1 MVPAHNS
8 AYMFVKQKLN
18 IVLSFVTVFGVQF
31 RRKTN
36 AVSLA
41 VQRFHAMVVKHA
53 IHTWR
58 NRVVTLVQLLVPVAF
73 AILACLAVLTL
84 PTDKDPPPLSLDLS
98 YFNKPTVPFTSVGAE
113 QLADRY
119 YEVASKYGTPESTDG
134 RNMDDYLL
142 DIAKSSLDDYNR
154 KHIVAGTANGSG
166 ILVGHF
172 NNFALHSIAMSLSLA
187 DNALLRYTVP
197 GNNRIVTVNHPLP
210 RSVNTRTN
218 SAADEAYLTGFTFS
232 FNVSFGLAFLVGS
245 FVVFVVN
252 QRSNKSKHS
261 QFVSGVDMVGYWLA
275 AFFWDLLIFA
285 VPSVLVVVVVL
296 AFQTVGYSEWPV
308 FG

>member
-1 MVPAHNS
+1 
-8 AYMFVKQKLN
+8 VKQKLN
-18 IVLSFVTVFGVQF
+18 IVLLFVAVFGVQF

-36 AVSLA
+36 AISLA
-41 VQRFHAMVVKHA
+41 AQRFHGMIVKHA

-58 NRVVTLVQLLVPVAF
+58 NRVVTLVQLLLPVIF
-73 AILACLAVLTL
+73 AILACLAVLTI
-84 PTDKDPPPLSLDLS
+84 PSDIDPPSLSLDLS
-98 YFNKPTVPFTSVGAE
+98 HFNKPTVPFTYVPVTSDGAA
-113 QLADRY
+113 QLSKRY
-119 YEVASKYGTPESTDG
+119 SEAAITYGIPVSTNGSD
-134 RNMDDYLL
+134 MDEYLL
-142 DIAKSSLDDYNR
+142 GIANRSIDDYNR
-154 KHIVAGTANGSG
+154 NYFVAGTANGRR
-166 ILVGHF
+166 ILVAHF

-187 DNALLRYTVP
+187 DNALLLHTVP
-197 GNNRIVTVNHPLP
+197 GNNRIVTVNHPIP

-275 AFFWDLLIFA
+275 AFFWDLLVFA

-296 AFQTVGYSEWPV
+296 AFQTIGYSEWPV

>member
-1 MVPAHNS
+1 M
-8 AYMFVKQKLN
+8 
-18 IVLSFVTVFGVQF
+18 QF

-41 VQRFHAMVVKHA
+41 AQRFYGMIVKHA

-58 NRVVTLVQLLVPVAF
+58 NRVVTLVQLLLPVIF
-73 AILACLAVLTL
+73 AILACLTVLTL
-84 PTDKDPPPLSLDLS
+84 PSHIDPPPLSLELS
-98 YFNKPTVPFTSVGAE
+98 HFDKPTVPVTGVPPFT
-113 QLADRY
+113 DRLE
-119 YEVASKYGTPESTDG
+119 EVARRHGNPVSTG
-134 RNMDDYLL
+134 GSNMDDYLL
-142 DIAKSSLDDYNR
+142 VIADDSRDDFNR
-154 KHIVAGTANGSG
+154 KHIVAGTANDSG

-172 NNFALHSIAMSLSLA
+172 NNFALHSVAMSLSLA
-187 DNALLRYTVP
+187 DNALLRHAVP

-210 RSVNTRTN
+210 RSVSTRTS
-218 SAADEAYLTGFTFS
+218 SAADESYLTGFTFS

-261 QFVSGVDMVGYWLA
+261 QFVSGVDMVGYWRA

-285 VPSVLVVVVVL
+285 VPSVLIVCVVL
-296 AFQTVGYSEWPV
+296 AFQTEGYSEWPV
-308 FG
+308 YG